1 MKKASSVLFLG
12 LFIFGACASPGRSS
26 PTPVVVTASPQP
38 SVTPTALPTPA
49 SPGDTIV
56 WQSLQVTMDRL
67 EVTEDYVTE
76 YDSTRFPPAGDKL
89 LWVHLRLKNLGQKE
103 LSVPGS
109 GNFSVL
115 YAATELKPTYGHRKD
130 YPDYTALGPLIFPGQ
145 ELDGWLR
152 FDIPTAATVDELRF
166 VFLPLS
172 AQVGVSPS
180 SPSYPYSQNKPAYV
194 WELRP

>member
-1 MKKASSVLFLG
+1 MKKTSSILFLG
-12 LFIFGACASPGRSS
+12 LFLLAACSALGEATAIPA
-26 PTPVVVTASPQP
+26 VATASPQP
-38 SVTPTALPTPA
+38 TATALPTPA

-76 YDSTRFPPAGDKL
+76 SDSTRFPPAGDKL

-180 SPSYPYSQNKPAYV
+180 SPS
-194 WELRP
+194 